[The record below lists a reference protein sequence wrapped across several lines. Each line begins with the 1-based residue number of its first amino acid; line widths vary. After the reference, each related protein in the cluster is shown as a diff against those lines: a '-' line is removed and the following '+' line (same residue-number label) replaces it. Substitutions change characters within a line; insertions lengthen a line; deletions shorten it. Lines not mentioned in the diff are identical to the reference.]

1 MDSIFLE
8 DIHNIEVSTN
18 LLVESYIEEMEETG
32 LYEEG
37 VGKVFGA
44 LKRSTSES
52 VDKAKGSINKVSQK
66 SLRKKLIVQKEKLE
80 ALPPKTKVKIPNI
93 RKIEAVAKESEEFT
107 VKLIDN
113 LRKDLQRAFK
123 NDSNGFTVLDRASEE
138 ISKRYE
144 DFERKMVKAGQD
156 TITVTASEA
165 IRMLDK
171 FDPVEYVD
179 NYSNAVFH
187 ALDRMKDVY
196 NELAPVEE
204 IIKDAETGGVSEKRK
219 DPTPIKKWE
228 KRIQSDQETGRR
240 DPNKRQ
246 GLLKKVARCF
256 SRANRA
262 SMNWCMRHSCTLRRG
277 LNIVVGI
284 STATALLALSDS
296 DGAGV
301 AASAAGTA
309 INAGIINHVIK
320 REAKA
325 RFNESEEAYQ
335 ITMDKEYILLEA
347 EHTAEIAKVLTTG
360 DLICE
365 SYLGTISEDDVY
377 EESIKE
383 AFTNAAKTVKKM
395 VAAVI
400 EKIKNFFKSIKDKI
414 ASKFDKVKR
423 KEYKDAIEN
432 IPPNATIEV
441 ADYKSMDKVAR
452 SCARFTSATIMEY
465 EHKMNA
471 LSEKIANGKATPADK
486 NRLTQRYRELVARKT
501 KQFATQMK
509 EARNRKIKISIAEAK
524 AILDA
529 GIERAAEGY
538 FEAVNQSIKALD
550 FKFMIKYTPISEA
563 EDSMPPVIQKQI
575 GVVKNAL
582 NTIDSF
588 AVQHAKVVAPA
599 LEVMSGA
606 LFANA
611 VVDIK
616 GGGRLRFTHIKMA
629 KNKDALPEAKR
640 KRTDYA
646 HWMKQSTH
654 PGRTAALDA
663 AGSLASAGA
672 GVGIEAYARHIKN
685 ASKASTAPVDLKI
698 DITEST
704 EMEDFNT
711 MENIY
716 MEGANINLQRT
727 CHTAKKVF
735 NKEMRDMKRNIRDM
749 DFKGAAENAKAAEEA
764 IKTVKNALKK
774 YPAGDLS
781 TNLLGSVIG
790 FAKITV
796 KSLAW
801 SLVPLFGNVKNVMDG
816 FRLSDASITTKW
828 KSIKNRQEGKQ
839 DHTMYNTLYVDCVKW
854 LESMER
860 KLAKVSQKLRT
871 MKALDAITKESVMDH
886 MVAEEDEKYL
896 LAQFES
902 VDPEMLDLMYCEGFL
917 DTEDYIELYKEAT
930 EEEYVDDIFDESANE
945 FDFDFES
952 DEEYD
957 ESYDDY
963 EDDDYYEGYED
974 DEDYDFDDFDL

>member
-165 IRMLDK
+165 IQMLDK

-204 IIKDAETGGVSEKRK
+204 IIKDVETGEVSEKRK

-246 GLLKKVARCF
+246 GLFKRVARYF
-256 SRANRA
+256 SRANRET
-262 SMNWCMRHSCTLRRG
+262 MNWCMKHSYTLRRG

-284 STATALLALSDS
+284 NAATALLALSDS
-296 DGAGV
+296 DGAGL
-301 AASAAGTA
+301 AGSAAGTA
-309 INAGIINHVIK
+309 IGAGVINHVIK

-414 ASKFDKVKR
+414 ASKFDKAKR

-486 NRLTQRYRELVARKT
+486 DRLTQRYRELVARKT

-550 FKFMIKYTPISEA
+550 FKFMMKYTPISEA
-563 EDSMPPVIQKQI
+563 ADSMPPVIQKQI

-588 AVQHAKVVAPA
+588 AIQHAKVVAPA
-599 LEVMSGA
+599 LEVLGGT

-616 GGGRLRFTHIKMA
+616 GGGRLRFTHFRVK
-629 KNKDALPEAKR
+629 KNEHVGTTTKTKH
-640 KRTDYA
+640 TDYGYRL
-646 HWMKQSTH
+646 KQATN
-654 PGRTAALDA
+654 PAKTAARDA
-663 AGSLASAGA
+663 AGSIASAGA
-672 GVGIEAYARHIKN
+672 GAGAFAYAHHLK
-685 ASKASTAPVDLKI
+685 KASASI
-698 DITEST
+698 NEST
-704 EMEDFNT
+704 EMEDFDT

-716 MEGANINLQRT
+716 MEGANVDLQRT

-764 IKTVKNALKK
+764 IKTVKSALKK
-774 YPAGDLS
+774 YPAGDL
-781 TNLLGSVIG
+781 TANLLGSVIG
-790 FAKITV
+790 FGKITV

-801 SLVPLFGNVKNVMDG
+801 SLVPLFGNVKAVMDG
-816 FRLSDASITTKW
+816 FRLSDAAITTKW